1 MAGFDSVNDTISP
14 KQSDK
19 RVETI
24 EIRLIAKDVTGEIG
38 ITDIM
43 FQSGSISTVWNAH
56 PSEIKWTVDG

>member
-1 MAGFDSVNDTISP
+1 MVGFDSYNENISP
-14 KQSDK
+14 KESDK
-19 RVETI
+19 RVESV
-24 EIRLIAKDVTGEIG
+24 EIRLIVKDVTGEVG